1 MRGKIMEIIWQSQIE
16 SDDVLDLSEE
26 QQQELA
32 DQLDDVVMAICQDW
46 GLYQ

>member
-1 MRGKIMEIIWQSQIE
+1 MEIIWQSQIE

-26 QQQELA
+26 EQQELA

>member
-1 MRGKIMEIIWQSQIE
+1 MEIIWQSQIE